1 MDTYNFRPLTPEI
14 LETREILSHAP
25 YTQWAPLK
33 NKSLRKYTGIDYCDM
48 PDGCKRSGVLVC
60 KVDGTRHTDE
70 TLKQVR
76 IIHQSA
82 RCEFAAAVALLLLL
96 QLLALHDSLQIFLL
110 TRAFL
115 SLLCQGD
122 TLLAVDGVCIADDGT
137 MPFRE
142 MERLAFSH
150 LISQRSDL
158 GFRV

>member
-1 MDTYNFRPLTPEI
+1 
-14 LETREILSHAP
+14 
-25 YTQWAPLK
+25 
-33 NKSLRKYTGIDYCDM
+33 M
-48 PDGCKRSGVLVC
+48 PDGCKRSGVIVC

-70 TLKQVR
+70 TLKQVKM
-76 IIHQSA
+76 IHQSA
-82 RCEFAAAVALLLLL
+82 RCEFAAAIASSASGSAR
-96 QLLALHDSLQIFLL
+96 QMMQCSEACSIPKDSLQIFLL

-150 LISQRSDL
+150 LISQRSD
-158 GFRV
+158 FRWGGVNHSKVNMVLLCSLPHAPHSSLNHSP